1 MGLLR
6 SPHQLLLVAA
16 ILVSAAGA
24 AAAAAVYPPCAYCR
38 PGRLQSPLGW
48 APRRDVL
55 EPLLGFVAPA
65 VAAARPNLCLQQQLG
80 QKRQQDRQ
88 HQQRHQHQ
96 QRPQQVQLLVPA
108 DALGSL
114 RSADA

>member
-6 SPHQLLLVAA
+6 STHELLPVAA
-16 ILVSAAGA
+16 IPVSAAGA
-24 AAAAAVYPPCAYCR
+24 AAAAAVCPPCAYCR
-38 PGRLQSPLGW
+38 PGRLQSPLGG
-48 APRRDVL
+48 APPLDVL
-55 EPLLGFVAPA
+55 EPLLGLVAPA
-65 VAAARPNLCLQQQLG
+65 VAAVRPDLCPQQQLR
-80 QKRQQDRQ
+80 QKRQQDHQR
-88 HQQRHQHQ
+88 QQRHQHQ